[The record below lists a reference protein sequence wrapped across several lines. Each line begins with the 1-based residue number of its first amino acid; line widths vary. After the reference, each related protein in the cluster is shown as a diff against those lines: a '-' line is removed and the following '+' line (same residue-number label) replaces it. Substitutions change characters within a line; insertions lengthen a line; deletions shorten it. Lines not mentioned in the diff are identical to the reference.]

1 MQVNLVGNTIKKIKE
16 SKIKN
21 NFSKD
26 SLNSAV
32 DTRNKSAFDK
42 NQSVFVGVD
51 SKTQKQTFKNHI

>member
-42 NQSVFVGVD
+42 NQSVCVGVD

>member
-42 NQSVFVGVD
+42 KQSVCVGVD